1 MQQEQPL
8 VCRRCGYENPSN
20 YCARCGVRQPRQP
33 GRRSS
38 PGSVPFQ
45 WEPKTAVVAAV
56 FVLIITLALVALLY
70 ANFGPDTDSPPG
82 QADQTQE
89 PDVLELAAARHL
101 NHRMAQAF
109 VILGLK
115 YEVDLEYHS
124 LLAFFE
130 EEAFLEEVS
139 PIKVGLMELFHDE
152 YDYANEI
159 EEMLLKEGE
168 SPRKALSRL
177 SQNIASTK
185 EKETTSPTTT
195 SKTE

>member
-1 MQQEQPL
+1 MQQEQPP
-8 VCRRCGYENPSN
+8 VCRRCGYENPGN
-20 YCARCGVRQPRQP
+20 YCSRCGVRQPRQP
-33 GRRSS
+33 RRRSS

-45 WEPKTAVVAAV
+45 SKPKTAVVTAV
-56 FVLIITLALVALLY
+56 FVLIITLALVSLLY

-89 PDVLELAAARHL
+89 PDVLELASARHL
-101 NHRMAQAF
+101 NHRTAQAF

-115 YEVDLEYHS
+115 YEVDLEYDS

-139 PIKVGLMELFHDE
+139 PIEVGLMELFHDE

-159 EEMLLKEGE
+159 EEMLLKQGE
-168 SPRKALSRL
+168 SPRRVLLRL
-177 SQNIASTK
+177 SQSIASTK